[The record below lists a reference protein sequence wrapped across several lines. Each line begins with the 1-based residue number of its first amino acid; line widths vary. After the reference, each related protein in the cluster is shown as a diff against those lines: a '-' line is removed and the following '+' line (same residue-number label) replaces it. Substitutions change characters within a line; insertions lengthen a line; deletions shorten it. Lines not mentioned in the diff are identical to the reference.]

1 MIKKLIALISAAA
14 FGLHCQSQPII
25 QASEIARTIGD
36 VYPISVCIG
45 TDPGSAGE
53 NQTWDF
59 SNLVPFDT
67 DMLEIVDP
75 ANTAA
80 ALDFPDATSVTYTE
94 SQEQYVYTD
103 FENGA
108 YVHYG
113 GVYGQTSIPYSDP
126 EVFCNFPMEFGNT
139 NTDQFL
145 GTYVNQ
151 IPFER
156 SGSTSSEVDGYGTLI
171 TPYNTYTDVL
181 RLKLIQDYQDVR
193 VGTSITSSY
202 LSTVYHWY
210 KAGVGYPVMINI
222 DWEGP
227 NSTYS
232 RVQYLDAPSS
242 IENQESITLN
252 VYPNPAQDFLSI
264 RQHEFSKSTFRM
276 VDTQGKVVHEGVVN
290 NSIIDLRSVE
300 SGLYV
305 LMLISNDDLV
315 GTCRFSVLK

>member
-1 MIKKLIALISAAA
+1 
-14 FGLHCQSQPII
+14 
-25 QASEIARTIGD
+25 
-36 VYPISVCIG
+36 
-45 TDPGSAGE
+45 
-53 NQTWDF
+53 
-59 SNLVPFDT
+59 
-67 DMLEIVDP
+67 
-75 ANTAA
+75 
-80 ALDFPDATSVTYTE
+80 
-94 SQEQYVYTD
+94 
-103 FENGA
+103 
-108 YVHYG
+108 
-113 GVYGQTSIPYSDP
+113 
-126 EVFCNFPMEFGNT
+126 
-139 NTDQFL
+139 
-145 GTYVNQ
+145 
-151 IPFER
+151 
-156 SGSTSSEVDGYGTLI
+156 
-171 TPYNTYTDVL
+171 
-181 RLKLIQDYQDVR
+181 
-193 VGTSITSSY
+193 
-202 LSTVYHWY
+202 
-210 KAGVGYPVMINI
+210 VGYPVMINI